1 MKRSILLAFAPFVC
15 ALPALADVTIT
26 SPTRRSEVVAPFHL
40 VATSSR
46 CSSQL
51 VVSMGYSIDS
61 TSNPTMV
68 RGSSI
73 DTKVVSLTGAHTVYV
88 QSFGRGGA
96 VCEGSV
102 AIIVVP
108 DPVTQVPTNAVEFK
122 GVQALSGWQGT
133 NDAAIAGGSASGTT
147 QLVSSPSLSGAAR
160 QFSMQ
165 FTNYGGERYWVVF
178 GSNTSV
184 TNFLYDGW
192 LYLARPSHSIA
203 NLEMDTDQV
212 MSNGDTVIFA
222 FQCDGYSGTWDYT
235 ENAGG
240 NPKSPS
246 PHWINSQSGCNPR
259 SWSTNTWHHVQI
271 AYSRDQYGSVTY
283 QSVWFDGVQEDI
295 NATVPSDFTL
305 NWATVLLTNF
315 QIDGFGTSGSSTV
328 YLDNLNIYAW

>member
-1 MKRSILLAFAPFVC
+1 MKSTTFLVLALFVC
-15 ALPALADVTIT
+15 VLPAFADVTIT
-26 SPTRRSEVVAPFHL
+26 SPTRSSQVVSPFHL
-40 VATSSR
+40 VANASK
-46 CSSQL
+46 CSSQP

-61 TSNPTMV
+61 ASNPTMFK
-68 RGSSI
+68 GSSI
-73 DTKVVSLTGAHTVYV
+73 DTQVGSLTGAHTVYV

-108 DPVTQVPTNAVEFK
+108 DPVTQVPPDAVEFK
-122 GVQALSGWQGT
+122 GIQALNGWQGT
-133 NDAAIAGGSASGTT
+133 NDAAIAGGTATGTT
-147 QLVSSPSLSGAAR
+147 QIVSSPSLSGAAR

-178 GSNTSV
+178 GSNTSA

-192 LYLARPSHSIA
+192 LYLAQPSHSIA

-240 NPKSPS
+240 VAKSSS
-246 PHWINSQSGCNPR
+246 PQWLNSQSGCNPR

-271 AYSRDQYGSVTY
+271 TYSRDQYGSVTY
-283 QSVWFDGVQEDI
+283 QSVWLDGVEQDI

-315 QIDGFGTSGSSTV
+315 QIDGYGTSGSATV
-328 YLDNLNIYAW
+328 YLDKLNIYAW